1 MQIVAKSLHIH
12 GFIVARLEE
21 KWSDS
26 FYTTVPKLISSGQLK
41 YKEQK
46 WKGLEEVGNVIL
58 AVQKGENTAK
68 AVVIVADD

>member
-1 MQIVAKSLHIH
+1 
-12 GFIVARLEE
+12 
-21 KWSDS
+21 
-26 FYTTVPKLISSGQLK
+26 LK

-68 AVVIVADD
+68 AVVIVADDWCG